1 MKNWLAMTAVLAA
14 LVAFV
19 PEAAAQKEKS
29 KSDLYKEI
37 AKLSQTK
44 KPEDQDK
51 AYALGKEY
59 ITRFGSEAGDET
71 KKVRDFVGKYRWFLF
86 NDAIEKNK
94 VDEALVLGREVLKEQ
109 PENTSAMMG
118 LVFAAYKDPE
128 KLKDRAV
135 ADEMAAMSRKAV
147 ELIEAGKAT
156 DGKYDPF
163 SDKNSAHAYM
173 LYFEGHF
180 TAPKD
185 KKAAAVSYY
194 KSALVDSPV
203 KTAPAAY
210 SGLVDYYE
218 SAYEKF
224 SAELTAKKD
233 SMSDAEFNAAT
244 AKNNLIVDMMLDAYA
259 RAVKYGELEKA
270 PQTAA
275 WKARLKQVYTYRKKS
290 DAGLDAYISGIE
302 KTPLPDPSKL

>member
-1 MKNWLAMTAVLAA
+1 MAAVLTA

-19 PEAAAQKEKS
+19 PEAASQTEKS
-29 KSDLYKEI
+29 KTDLYKEI
-37 AKLSQTK
+37 VKLTQTK
-44 KPEDQDK
+44 KPDDQDK
-51 AYALGKEY
+51 AYAMGKEF
-59 ITRFGSEAGDET
+59 ITRFGGEQGDEL
-71 KKVRDFVGKYRWFLF
+71 KKVRDFVTKYRWFLF

-94 VDEALVLGREVLKEQ
+94 VDDALVLGREVLKDQ

-118 LVFAAYKDPE
+118 LVFAAYKDPA
-128 KLKDRAV
+128 KLKDAAV
-135 ADEMAAMSRKAV
+135 AEEMAAMSRKAV

-180 TAPKD
+180 TGPKD

-194 KSALVDSPV
+194 KSAQVDSPV
-203 KTAPAAY
+203 KSAPAAY
-210 SGLVDYYE
+210 TGLVDYYE

-224 SAELTAKKD
+224 SAELNAKKNT
-233 SMSDAEFNAAT
+233 MSDAEFTAAT
-244 AKNNLIVDMMLDAYA
+244 AKNNMIVDMMLDAYA
-259 RAVKYGELEKA
+259 RAVKYGEAEKA

-275 WKARLKQVYTYRKKS
+275 WKERLKQVYTYRKKT
-290 DAGLDAYISGIE
+290 DAGLDAYISGID